1 MGLHFGSGLAL
12 GLGLFT
18 LACTDAPP
26 EGCDHYLTPSG
37 DDQTAIQEAFVLAE
51 DGESVCLSAG
61 TFTLTDPLEVSSRTD
76 FTLRGAGMNETTL
89 DFSGQTAGGTGID
102 MMNMTNLLVQD
113 LAIMDAVGNG
123 LRIIG
128 SENVVV
134 RRVRAGWT
142 ATESADNGK
151 YAIYPVSSTNVLVE
165 DSEATNSSDAGFY
178 MGQTENCVMRN
189 NVARGN
195 VAAYEVENSVNCE
208 VYGNLAEGNVGGI
221 LVFELP
227 GLERTGG
234 GTYVHDNEVRDNNL
248 DNFAGEGIVAL
259 LPRGTGVFVL
269 AANDVEIANNT
280 ITGNEGTGV
289 AVISWGTVQALTGDT
304 DTPDP
309 SYDPWAERIYVHDN
323 TFENNGSMPGGDG
336 SNTEDPLFLVKA
348 LLAGQGVDVDTNGV
362 ETILWDGVYDEAGGA
377 TPSDVL
383 CLQGN
388 GGASFR
394 NLDAVRLATGDPGV
408 DTNTDAT
415 PHDCTHDGWPAV
427 DVSFAAFAD

>member
-1 MGLHFGSGLAL
+1 MGLHLGSGLAL
-12 GLGLFT
+12 ALGL
-18 LACTDAPP
+18 LSMACNDVPA
-26 EGCDHYLTPSG
+26 GCDHYITPG
-37 DDQTAIQEAFVLAE
+37 DDDQTAIQEVFVLAE
-51 DGESVCLSAG
+51 DGDTVCLAAG
-61 TFTLTDPLEVSSRTD
+61 TFTLTDPLEVSSRSD
-76 FTLRGAGMNETTL
+76 FTLRGAGMDETTL

-102 MMNMTNLLVQD
+102 MMNMTRLLVED

-128 SENVVV
+128 SNDVVV

-142 ATESADNGK
+142 PEQSAENGK

-195 VAAYEVENSVNCE
+195 VAAYEVENSINCE

-227 GLERTGG
+227 GLELTGG

-269 AANDVEIANNT
+269 AANDVEVTNNT
-280 ITGNEGTGV
+280 ITGNEGTG
-289 AVISWGTVQALTGDT
+289 AAIISWPTVQALGGGSDSE
-304 DTPDP
+304 DP
-309 SYDPWAERIYVHDN
+309 GYDPWAERIYIHDN
-323 TFENNGSMPGGDG
+323 TFENNGTMPGGDG
-336 SNTEDPLFLVKA
+336 SNDQDPLWQVRA
-348 LLAGQGVDVDTNGV
+348 LLAGAGVDVSGGLESV
-362 ETILWDGVYDEAGGA
+362 LWDGVFDEAGGA
-377 TPSDVL
+377 VESDVL
-383 CLQGN
+383 CLQNN
-388 GGASFR
+388 GDATFR
-394 NLDAVRLATGDPGV
+394 DLDAVRLATGDAAA

-415 PHDCTHDGWPAV
+415 PHDCTHDGWGEV
-427 DVSFAAFAD
+427 DVSWAAFADE